1 MEYSYGEL
9 AFISYIVKG
18 NSGNRFTVYLRLKDK
33 VGVIEHTNTHG
44 ELMEPRK
51 EKLIK
56 TSAFGPFMRK
66 LQELDI
72 LNWPRHK
79 DDEKEPDRQ
88 SNVLLYS
95 FKTPE
100 SDYIDYNTQGNS
112 PEDLQAIQKA
122 IEELLGE
129 TFASY

>member
-56 TSAFGPFMRK
+56 TSAFGPFMRM

-72 LNWPRHK
+72 LIGHVTKMTKKNLIVKVTCFFIHLRH
-79 DDEKEPDRQ
+79 Q
-88 SNVLLYS
+88 SQ
-95 FKTPE
+95 
-100 SDYIDYNTQGNS
+100 I
-112 PEDLQAIQKA
+112 I
-122 IEELLGE
+122 
-129 TFASY
+129 